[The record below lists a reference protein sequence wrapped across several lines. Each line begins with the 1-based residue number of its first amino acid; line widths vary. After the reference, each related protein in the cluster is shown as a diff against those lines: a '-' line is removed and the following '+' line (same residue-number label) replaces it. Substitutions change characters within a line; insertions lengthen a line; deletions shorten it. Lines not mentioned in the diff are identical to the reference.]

1 MKYEFINRA
10 TGSQLLLG
18 LDEPIFKR
26 AYYQA
31 DDSYLLTIAWNRGPD
46 QQISIDGVTYTFP
59 QQTIIPLMVNNSFDF
74 ERPADIVSWQFNREF
89 YCVVDHDKEVSC
101 VGFIFY
107 GSKGHLFI
115 DLDDKDERRLDTLL
129 TVFRD
134 EYEENEDIQED
145 MLRMLLKRLIIL
157 ITRLGKKQ
165 YLDGDI
171 DDVEEDL
178 IRNFNLLLENHFK
191 EYHQVQDYA
200 HLLNKSPKTLSHVF
214 AKYNSKSPIQVI
226 KERIV
231 LEAKRQLYYTD
242 RTSKEIAY
250 DLGFDDP
257 ATFSRFFKNAVKVSP
272 TEFKKQAAAEG
283 AMPSV

>member
-1 MKYEFINRA
+1 MKHQFINRA
-10 TGSQLLLG
+10 TGSQLIMNI
-18 LDEPIFKR
+18 DESVFKR
-26 AYYQA
+26 AYYQG

-46 QQISIDGVTYTFP
+46 QQISIDGVTYNFP
-59 QQTIIPLMVNNSFDF
+59 AQTVIPLMVNNSFDF

-115 DLDDKDERRLDTLL
+115 DLEEKDQRRLETLL
-129 TVFRD
+129 TVFQD

-165 YLDGDI
+165 YLSEDI
-171 DDVEEDL
+171 DDVEQDL
-178 IRNFNLLLENHFK
+178 IRNFNLLLEDHFK

-200 HLLNKSPKTLSHVF
+200 LLLNKSPKTLSHLF

-257 ATFSRFFKNAVKVSP
+257 ATFSRFFKNAAKVSP
-272 TEFKKQAAAEG
+272 TQFKKQAVETG
-283 AMPSV
+283 EMPTV